1 MSFKTFVVNPRNFE
15 SAEFHHLPFS
25 GSVSSQLSTIVTKW
39 KEYNASEDNKGLSL
53 DTNWVSQL
61 FLTES
66 SIEELKSC
74 AYEDVRYMVDNSDK
88 LMMMMTMRIHPENNL
103 LNNFIAPITE
113 LWNLGKK
120 GLEAIGAIDND
131 ANIAK
136 KNWKKVK
143 NTLQNAFRAVLHCE
157 DRYKFTYL
165 QLYKM
170 DKLDD
175 LKALLTTVSGSS
187 LSIANEMEEDIL
199 IEIVRKEYKGSAA
212 NGSKIYYKLFDE
224 TVKMCAELKKAEVV
238 PHWDDIQGIY
248 IRREHAKRTA
258 RADELIEELEE
269 QVSEAESEVEKVKK
283 KIKDKQDEYEILQ
296 SDYKGSDGIFSHL
309 VDRASKEAF
318 RKGFNGYKPS
328 NMPEISKGMADEL
341 EILELK
347 RALAKLARLPNE
359 IKELENEIP
368 KLEKQ
373 LEKLRK
379 QLDKSISNK
388 KNMQP
393 LEAKPR
399 HN

>member
-1 MSFKTFVVNPRNFE
+1 MSFKTFVVNPRKFE
-15 SAEFHHLPFS
+15 SAEFHHRPFS
-25 GSVSSQLSTIVTKW
+25 GSVDSQLSTIVTKW
-39 KEYNASEDNKGLSL
+39 REYNASGDDKIQL

-61 FLTES
+61 FLTAS
-66 SIEELKSC
+66 SIEELQKC
-74 AYEDVRYMVDNSDK
+74 AYEDVRYVVDHSAE
-88 LMMMMTMRIHPENNL
+88 LIMSLTMRLHPENNK
-103 LNNFIAPITE
+103 LNNLIGRGGF

-136 KNWKKVK
+136 KNWDNVE
-143 NTLQNAFRAVLHCE
+143 NTVQNAFRAVLRCE
-157 DRYKFTYL
+157 DKSKFTYL

-212 NGSKIYYKLFDE
+212 NGSEIYYKLFDE

-238 PHWDDIQGIY
+238 PHWDDIKGIY
-248 IRREHAKRTA
+248 IRRELAERTA

-269 QVSEAESEVEKVKK
+269 QVSEAESEVEKVKEN
-283 KIKDKQDEYEILQ
+283 KQNKQEEYERLQ
-296 SDYKGSDGIFSHL
+296 SDCKGSDGIFSHL

-341 EILELK
+341 EIRELK
-347 RALAKLARLPNE
+347 RALAKLARLPKE

-368 KLEKQ
+368 NLENQ
-373 LEKLRK
+373 LKKLRE
-379 QLDKSISNK
+379 QVDKSISNK
-388 KNMQP
+388 KNMQA
-393 LEAKPR
+393 LTAKRRP
-399 HN
+399 N

>member
-15 SAEFHHLPFS
+15 SAEFHHWPFS

-39 KEYNASEDNKGLSL
+39 KEYNASGDNKGLSL

-269 QVSEAESEVEKVKK
+269 QVSEAKSEVEKVKEN
-283 KIKDKQDEYEILQ
+283 IQDKQEEYEILQ
-296 SDYKGSDGIFSHL
+296 SDYEGSDGIFSHL

-318 RKGFNGYKPS
+318 RKWFNGYS

-347 RALAKLARLPNE
+347 KALKKLARLPKE
-359 IKELENEIP
+359 IKELKNKIP

-373 LEKLRK
+373 LKKLREK
-379 QLDKSISNK
+379 LDKSISNK

>member
-15 SAEFHHLPFS
+15 PAEFHHRPFS
-25 GSVSSQLSTIVTKW
+25 GSVYSQLSTIVTKW
-39 KEYNASEDNKGLSL
+39 KEYNASGDDKGLSL

-74 AYEDVRYMVDNSDK
+74 AYEDVRYMVDNSDE

-103 LNNFIAPITE
+103 LNNFIGRGGF

-131 ANIAK
+131 ADIAK

-157 DRYKFTYL
+157 DKYKFTYL

-170 DKLDD
+170 DKLYD

-238 PHWDDIQGIY
+238 PHWNDIQGIY

-258 RADELIEELEE
+258 RADELIEQLEE
-269 QVSEAESEVEKVKK
+269 QVSEAESEVEEAKEN
-283 KIKDKQDEYEILQ
+283 IKDKQDEYEILQ

-309 VDRASKEAF
+309 VDRASKEAL

-341 EILELK
+341 EIRQLK
-347 RALAKLARLPNE
+347 RALAKLASLPTE

-373 LEKLRK
+373 LKKLREK
-379 QLDKSISNK
+379 RDKSISNK